1 MANFKDI
8 GVNKELLKSIQE
20 MGFET
25 PTPIQ
30 KESIPCLLTSRQDL
44 ISLAQTGT
52 GKTAAFGLPVIQQID
67 PKIKHVQAIVL
78 CPTRELCIQIAKDLT
93 AFSKYLDYVK
103 VLPVYGGTKIEN
115 QIKSIKK
122 GIQIIVGTP
131 GRTKDLIKRK
141 ILKLDI
147 VNRVVLDEA
156 DEMLSMGFKDDLDF
170 ILDKTSNNRQ
180 TMLFSATM
188 SKEVISISKKY
199 MKDAKE
205 IAVAKINSAAKNVE
219 HHIYDISS
227 RHKYEALK
235 RIADYNPNIYG
246 IVFCRTRRQTK
257 EITNKFI
264 NDGYNAD
271 AIHGD
276 LSQGQRDEVMSRF
289 RDKSLQMLIA
299 TDVAARGLDVEDL
312 THIINY
318 SLPDDP
324 EIYTHRSG
332 RTGRAGRSGISIAIS
347 NSRESRK
354 IKSIENKSQIK
365 FLKKEVPTGKDICS
379 KQLFK
384 LIEKIE
390 KVKVDDKQ
398 IEPYLDDIYKKLEWL
413 SREDLIKH
421 FVSAEFNRFLE
432 YYKNSNNINNKEVK
446 SRSDSKFKNGKSNRN
461 SFVNYSISIG
471 RKKGISPIE
480 LISLINRVMK
490 SNQIEIGKIDI
501 RGDHTIFEMDKSLS
515 TDLSKGIKKINFR
528 GNDLSIEETDDK
540 IEARPSK
547 HKRNKSRS
555 SKNKRRGKS
564 DRDFKSSGNS
574 RKKRRRNR
582 LLFFIKNNY
591 GKYSIN
597 CRDSNHHHCEFASN
611 N

>member
-1 MANFKDI
+1 MTNFKDI
-8 GVNKELLKSIQE
+8 GVNKELLKSIRE

-25 PTPIQ
+25 PTPTQ
-30 KESIPCLLTSRQDL
+30 EESIPHLLTSRQDL

-52 GKTAAFGLPVIQQID
+52 GKTAAFGLPIIQQID

-78 CPTRELCIQIAKDLT
+78 CPTRELCIQIAKDLI

-103 VLPVYGGTKIEN
+103 VLPVYGGTNIEN

-141 ILKLDI
+141 LLKLDI

-219 HHIYDISS
+219 HHIYDVSS

-332 RTGRAGRSGISIAIS
+332 RTGRAGKSGISIAIS

-398 IEPYLDDIYKKLEWL
+398 IEPYLDDIYIKLEWL
-413 SREDLIKH
+413 SREELIKH
-421 FVSAEFNRFLE
+421 FVSAEFNKFLE
-432 YYKNSNNINNKEVK
+432 YYKNSNNINNNGVK
-446 SRSDSKFKNGKSNRN
+446 SRSDSKFKNGRSNRN
-461 SFVNYSISIG
+461 SFINYSINIG
-471 RKKGISPIE
+471 RKKGVAPIE

-501 RGDHTIFEMDKSLS
+501 RGDHTIFEMDQSLS
-515 TDLSKGIKKINFR
+515 ADLSKGIKKINFR

-547 HKRNKSRS
+547 QKRNKSRS
-555 SKNKRRGKS
+555 SKNKRRGKF
-564 DRDFKSSGNS
+564 DMDFRSSGNS
-574 RKKRRRNR
+574 RKKRIRRRN
-582 LLFFIKNNY
+582 KAH
-591 GKYSIN
+591 
-597 CRDSNHHHCEFASN
+597 SN
-611 N
+611 

>member
-52 GKTAAFGLPVIQQID
+52 GKTAAFGLPIIQQID

-78 CPTRELCIQIAKDLT
+78 CPTRELCIQIAKDLI

-103 VLPVYGGTKIEN
+103 VLPVYGGANIEN

-122 GIQIIVGTP
+122 GIQIIIGTP

-205 IAVAKINSAAKNVE
+205 IAVTKINSAAKNVE
-219 HHIYDISS
+219 HHIYDVSS

-332 RTGRAGRSGISIAIS
+332 RTGRAGKSGISIAIS

-398 IEPYLDDIYKKLEWL
+398 IEPYLNDVYKKLEWL

-432 YYKNSNNINNKEVK
+432 YYKNSNNINNKGVK
-446 SRSDSKFKNGKSNRN
+446 SRSDSKFKNGRSNRN
-461 SFVNYSISIG
+461 SFVNYSINIG
-471 RKKGISPIE
+471 RKKGVSPIE

-501 RGDHTIFEMDKSLS
+501 RGDHTIFEMDQSLS
-515 TDLSKGIKKINFR
+515 ADLSKGIKKINFR

-547 HKRNKSRS
+547 QNRNRSRS

-582 LLFFIKNNY
+582 F
-591 GKYSIN
+591 
-597 CRDSNHHHCEFASN
+597 
-611 N
+611 

>member
-8 GVNKELLKSIQE
+8 GVNKELLKSIRE

-30 KESIPCLLTSRQDL
+30 KESIPYLLTSHQDL

-52 GKTAAFGLPVIQQID
+52 GKTAAFGLPIIQQTD

-93 AFSKYLDYVK
+93 AYSKYLDYVK
-103 VLPVYGGTKIEN
+103 ILPVYGGTNIEN

-122 GIQIIVGTP
+122 GVQIIVGTP

-147 VNRVVLDEA
+147 VNKVVLDEA

-170 ILDKTSNNRQ
+170 ILDRTSNNRQ

-188 SKEVISISKKY
+188 SKEVLSISKKY

-205 IAVAKINSAAKNVE
+205 IAVAKVNSAAKNVE
-219 HHIYDISS
+219 HHIYDVSS
-227 RHKYEALK
+227 RHKYDALK

-257 EITNKFI
+257 EITKKFI

-276 LSQGQRDEVMSRF
+276 LSQGQRDEVMYRF

-332 RTGRAGRSGISIAIS
+332 RTGRAGKSGISIAIS

-379 KQLFK
+379 IQLFK

-432 YYKNSNNINNKEVK
+432 YYKGSNNINNKGVK
-446 SRSDSKFKNGKSNRN
+446 SRSDSKFKNGRSNRN
-461 SFVNYSISIG
+461 SFVNYSINIG
-471 RKKGISPIE
+471 RKKGVTPIE

-547 HKRNKSRS
+547 QKRNRSRS

-582 LLFFIKNNY
+582 F
-591 GKYSIN
+591 
-597 CRDSNHHHCEFASN
+597 
-611 N
+611 

>member
-8 GVNKELLKSIQE
+8 GVNKELLKSIRE

-30 KESIPCLLTSRQDL
+30 KESIPYLLTSHQDL

-52 GKTAAFGLPVIQQID
+52 GKTAAFGLPIIQQTD

-93 AFSKYLDYVK
+93 AYSKYLDYVK
-103 VLPVYGGTKIEN
+103 ILPVYGGTNIEN

-122 GIQIIVGTP
+122 GVQIIVGTP

-147 VNRVVLDEA
+147 VNKVVLDEA

-170 ILDKTSNNRQ
+170 ILDRTSNNRQ

-188 SKEVISISKKY
+188 SKEVLSISKKY

-205 IAVAKINSAAKNVE
+205 IAVAKVNSAAKNVE
-219 HHIYDISS
+219 HHIYDVSS
-227 RHKYEALK
+227 RHKYDALK

-257 EITNKFI
+257 EITKKFI

-332 RTGRAGRSGISIAIS
+332 RTGRAGKSGISIAIS

-421 FVSAEFNRFLE
+421 FVSAEFNKFLE
-432 YYKNSNNINNKEVK
+432 YYKNSNNINNKGVK
-446 SRSDSKFKNGKSNRN
+446 SRSDSKFKNGRSNRN
-461 SFVNYSISIG
+461 SFVNYSINIG
-471 RKKGISPIE
+471 RKKGVTPIE

-547 HKRNKSRS
+547 QKRNRSRS

-582 LLFFIKNNY
+582 F
-591 GKYSIN
+591 
-597 CRDSNHHHCEFASN
+597 
-611 N
+611 

>member
-1 MANFKDI
+1 MTNFKDI
-8 GVNKELLKSIQE
+8 GVNKELLKSIRE

-25 PTPIQ
+25 PTPTQ
-30 KESIPCLLTSRQDL
+30 EESIPYLLTSRQDL

-52 GKTAAFGLPVIQQID
+52 GKTAAFGLPIIQQID

-78 CPTRELCIQIAKDLT
+78 CPTRELCIQIAKDLI

-103 VLPVYGGTKIEN
+103 VLPVYGGTNIEN

-332 RTGRAGRSGISIAIS
+332 RTGRAGKSGISIAIS

-413 SREDLIKH
+413 SREELIKH

-432 YYKNSNNINNKEVK
+432 YYKNSNNINNKGVK
-446 SRSDSKFKNGKSNRN
+446 SRSDSKFKNGRSNRN
-461 SFVNYSISIG
+461 SFINYSINIG
-471 RKKGISPIE
+471 RKKGVAPIE

-501 RGDHTIFEMDKSLS
+501 RGDHTIFEMDQSLS
-515 TDLSKGIKKINFR
+515 ADLSKGIKKINFR

-547 HKRNKSRS
+547 QKRNKSRS

-564 DRDFKSSGNS
+564 DMDFRSSGNS
-574 RKKRRRNR
+574 RKKRIRRRN
-582 LLFFIKNNY
+582 KAH
-591 GKYSIN
+591 SM
-597 CRDSNHHHCEFASN
+597 
-611 N
+611 

>member
-52 GKTAAFGLPVIQQID
+52 GKTAAFGLPIIQQID

-78 CPTRELCIQIAKDLT
+78 CPTRELCIQIAKDLI

-205 IAVAKINSAAKNVE
+205 IAVAKKNSAAKNVE

-332 RTGRAGRSGISIAIS
+332 RNGRAGKSGISIAIS

-390 KVKVDDKQ
+390 KVKVDNKQ

-528 GNDLSIEETDDK
+528 GNDLSIKETDDK

-547 HKRNKSRS
+547 QNRNRSHS

-574 RKKRRRNR
+574 RKKRRKNR
-582 LLFFIKNNY
+582 F
-591 GKYSIN
+591 
-597 CRDSNHHHCEFASN
+597 
-611 N
+611 

>member
-8 GVNKELLKSIQE
+8 GVNKELLKSIRE

-30 KESIPCLLTSRQDL
+30 KESIPYLLTSHQDL

-52 GKTAAFGLPVIQQID
+52 GKTAAFGLPIIQQID

-93 AFSKYLDYVK
+93 AYSKYLDYVK
-103 VLPVYGGTKIEN
+103 ILPVYGGTNIEN

-122 GIQIIVGTP
+122 GVQIIVGTP

-147 VNRVVLDEA
+147 VNKVVLDEA

-170 ILDKTSNNRQ
+170 ILDRTSNNRQ

-188 SKEVISISKKY
+188 SKEVLSISKKY

-205 IAVAKINSAAKNVE
+205 IAVAKVNSAAKNVE
-219 HHIYDISS
+219 HHIYDVSS
-227 RHKYEALK
+227 RHKYDALK

-257 EITNKFI
+257 EITKKFI

-332 RTGRAGRSGISIAIS
+332 RTGRAGKSGISIAIS

-379 KQLFK
+379 IQLFK

-421 FVSAEFNRFLE
+421 FVSAEFNKFLE
-432 YYKNSNNINNKEVK
+432 YYKNSNNINNKGVK
-446 SRSDSKFKNGKSNRN
+446 SRSDSKFKNGRSNRN
-461 SFVNYSISIG
+461 SFVNYSINIG
-471 RKKGISPIE
+471 RKKGVTPIE

-547 HKRNKSRS
+547 QKRNRSRS

-582 LLFFIKNNY
+582 F
-591 GKYSIN
+591 
-597 CRDSNHHHCEFASN
+597 
-611 N
+611 